1 MGAAT
6 QDRPIVGLAQVVAP
20 SLMSALVGD
29 HTQIPSLDLVRIAT
43 GQHRQPRRRAERAVA
58 VGVVKSITFF
68 GQPIQI
74 GRSDDR
80 MTRIAHGGSGVFIR
94 KKKDD
99 VHPLCSHLAKL
110 LASAL
115 LAEKAFGFQQGT
127 VQFSTL
133 SI

>member
-1 MGAAT
+1 
-6 QDRPIVGLAQVVAP
+6 
-20 SLMSALVGD
+20 
-29 HTQIPSLDLVRIAT
+29 
-43 GQHRQPRRRAERAVA
+43 
-58 VGVVKSITFF
+58 
-68 GQPIQI
+68 
-74 GRSDDR
+74 

-99 VHPLCSHLAKL
+99 VHPLCSHLATL
-110 LASAL
+110 LASAF